1 MPANNPGSAKDY
13 AALVALAKARI
24 DHGFS
29 RAGRHFKPEDA
40 HARAAALL
48 AGRVIALSNALV
60 LLAQHDL
67 ANEALPVLRS
77 LMEAAARLARLAEKD
92 GARHAETFWKKSG
105 ELSWENLFAAGAAER
120 VLRGEAFAE
129 AFHAAEAAGRRHFLA
144 NWGAIPWSHAFG
156 PASEEAAAPAELL
169 RLTALAMAGA
179 LESLDLMWPERF
191 DGAAEIF
198 SRAAAP
204 AQDAKDRG

>member
-1 MPANNPGSAKDY
+1 MPANNPGSAKGY
-13 AALVALAKARI
+13 ASLVALAKARI

-40 HARAAALL
+40 RARAAALL

-105 ELSWENLFAAGAAER
+105 ELSWETLFAAGTADR

-129 AFHAAEAAGRRHFLA
+129 AFRAAEAAGRRHFLA

-156 PASEEAAAPAELL
+156 PAPEEAAAPAELL

-198 SRAAAP
+198 SRAAAA
-204 AQDAKDRG
+204 AQDAKD